1 MAGDSF
7 IHIAKIFFTLDSLQ
21 ISEFREAFSLFD
33 KDGDGTITTKVMYNL
48 EEPKQLCLKYVSNEK
63 SKMKA
68 IYIHQRQSSD
78 ILKSN
83 K

>member
-7 IHIAKIFFTLDSLQ
+7 NHFAKLFFTLNSLQ

-48 EEPKQLCLKYVSNEK
+48 EELKQLCLRNISNEK

-68 IYIHQRQSSD
+68 IYI
-78 ILKSN
+78 
-83 K
+83 